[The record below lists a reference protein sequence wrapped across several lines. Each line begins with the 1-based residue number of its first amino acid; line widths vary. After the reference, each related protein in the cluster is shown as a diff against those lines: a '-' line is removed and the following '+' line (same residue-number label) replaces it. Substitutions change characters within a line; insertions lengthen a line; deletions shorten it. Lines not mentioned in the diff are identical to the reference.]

1 MKRLLLGFCIAVF
14 LVIPMGSKVF
24 AQGLSESGGEMVE
37 VEIFNQ
43 CASETFNKIFVSEKY
58 RTRFESY
65 LLDDSRWHKKGF
77 NEFNKFRECVLA
89 KGAVTGGGV
98 PDSEVQAAVDAA
110 TAGMI
115 PESEVQAA
123 VDAATAGMVPE
134 SEVQA
139 AVDLASTQLASGMT
153 DPVLFR
159 RWFDAVGVC
168 IGENMAVYDHIRQGF
183 PAALDPCLIRSTRC
197 GGKYEPPCSIDSS
210 ICCLRD

>member
-43 CASETFNKIFVSEKY
+43 CASETFNKICVSEKS

-77 NEFNKFRECVLA
+77 NEFNKFRECVVA
-89 KGAVTGGGV
+89 KGAGAGGGV
-98 PDSEVQAAVDAA
+98 HYSEVQAAVDLAVA
-110 TAGMI
+110 QSTAGMV
-115 PESEVQAA
+115 PETEVQAA

-139 AVDLASTQLASGMT
+139 AVGPLGGLGGEALRA
-153 DPVLFR
+153 VN
-159 RWFDAVGVC
+159 DA
-168 IGENMAVYDHIRQGF
+168 Y
-183 PAALDPCLIRSTRC
+183 PCQVTKLRIIKVRC
-197 GGKYEPPCSIDSS
+197 E
-210 ICCLRD
+210 

>member
-123 VDAATAGMVPE
+123 VDAATAGMIPDSEVQAAVDAATAGMIPE

-139 AVDLASTQLASGMT
+139 AVDLAMTQLPSGMT

-159 RWFDAVGVC
+159 RWFDAATVC
-168 IGENMAVYDHIRQGF
+168 IAESAIHYGAVMQGF
-183 PAALDPCLIRSTRC
+183 PAEWRPCLIRNTR
-197 GGKYEPPCSIDSS
+197 G
-210 ICCLRD
+210 R

>member
-43 CASETFNKIFVSEKY
+43 CASETFDKIFVSEKY

-98 PDSEVQAAVDAA
+98 PDSEVQAAVDL
-110 TAGMI
+110 
-115 PESEVQAA
+115 A
-123 VDAATAGMVPE
+123 VAQSTAGMVPE
-134 SEVQA
+134 TEVQA
-139 AVDLASTQLASGMT
+139 AL
-153 DPVLFR
+153 
-159 RWFDAVGVC
+159 DAA
-168 IGENMAVYDHIRQGF
+168 MAR
-183 PAALDPCLIRSTRC
+183 AALDGQYERRLEMEAIINAHIISLFRECDYAVHKSGRWSDFLSCLKTR
-197 GGKYEPPCSIDSS
+197 YS
-210 ICCLRD
+210 LN